1 MIRNWNEHS
10 LYMDFSEMAT
20 DSHPQPSDIDMF
32 YLGANNTLILG
43 EIKNERGELKDG
55 QRRLLERLADG
66 WRGNSMVLYIT
77 HDKYVQK
84 GDKKVNVAQC
94 FVQKY
99 YWKKKWRTPL
109 TPTRVYEVIDQ
120 FSKKK

>member
-20 DSHPQPSDIDMF
+20 DSRPQPSDIDMF

-55 QRRLLERLADG
+55 QRRLLERLAVNMCK
-66 WRGNSMVLYIT
+66 RVI
-77 HDKYVQK
+77 
-84 GDKKVNVAQC
+84 KK
-94 FVQKY
+94 
-99 YWKKKWRTPL
+99 
-109 TPTRVYEVIDQ
+109 
-120 FSKKK
+120 